1 MKKINTALFCLFVLL
16 FCSCDVLNKAPLDEI
31 ADDSFWSDETL
42 VKYYVNDLYSE
53 ISVDGLQLQ
62 ENRSDNSV
70 SAQRDKY
77 RASWFKFNYD
87 MVSASDPQDDDVW
100 EDYYVKVRKCN
111 RFFERIGT
119 STIEESEKSRL
130 TGEVHFLRA
139 MFYFEMVKRYG
150 GVILLDKVLTME
162 DNWEIPRSSEKEC
175 YDFILEDL
183 KKATEMLPAS
193 YGSREKGRATK
204 GAAYALKSRVE
215 LYDKRY
221 EDVIKSCAEVYK
233 LGYELVDGT
242 TPEKYRSIW
251 WTTNKDNKEIIFD
264 VQYKSPDVYNNMMVC
279 NMVTY
284 INDKYGDR
292 GWGGLGPTQELIDA
306 FEMADGTPATQY
318 SQAPADQVFDI
329 NTCGIYEGREPRFY
343 ANIVFHGSQIFF
355 NADKGAVTVDRYLM
369 DTPDKGDG
377 SLTGY
382 NVWKW
387 IDYDNYNYPYAG
399 AGSPDFSTNWIILR
413 YAEIYLNDA
422 EARLETGDVEGA
434 RKAVNM
440 IRQRVGL
447 PDLTESDPEKLRELI
462 RKNAVSN
469 LPSKNNASTTSV
481 AGRSAPRHR
490 PPCTEYV
497 LFLLQNLKLPRRT
510 FVPGMTGYT

>member
-1 MKKINTALFCLFVLL
+1 
-16 FCSCDVLNKAPLDEI
+16 
-31 ADDSFWSDETL
+31 
-42 VKYYVNDLYSE
+42 
-53 ISVDGLQLQ
+53 
-62 ENRSDNSV
+62 
-70 SAQRDKY
+70 
-77 RASWFKFNYD
+77 
-87 MVSASDPQDDDVW
+87 
-100 EDYYVKVRKCN
+100 
-111 RFFERIGT
+111 
-119 STIEESEKSRL
+119 
-130 TGEVHFLRA
+130 
-139 MFYFEMVKRYG
+139 
-150 GVILLDKVLTME
+150 
-162 DNWEIPRSSEKEC
+162 
-175 YDFILEDL
+175 
-183 KKATEMLPAS
+183 
-193 YGSREKGRATK
+193 
-204 GAAYALKSRVE
+204 
-215 LYDKRY
+215 
-221 EDVIKSCAEVYK
+221 
-233 LGYELVDGT
+233 
-242 TPEKYRSIW
+242 
-251 WTTNKDNKEIIFD
+251 
-264 VQYKSPDVYNNMMVC
+264 MVC

-292 GWGGLGPTQELIDA
+292 GWGGLGPTQELVDA
-306 FEMADGTPATQY
+306 FEMADGSPATQY

-462 RKNAVSN
+462 RKERRIEFAFEEQRFYDVRRWKIGPETQTTLHGVRFVSPTEFKVTKTDIRTWN
-469 LPSKNNASTTSV
+469 DRLYLTPVPHDEIVRSSV
-481 AGRSAPRHR
+481 
-490 PPCTEYV
+490 
-497 LFLLQNLKLPRRT
+497 LKQN
-510 FVPGMTGYT
+510 PGY